1 MTWANGL
8 GILITAVVGVLYIS
22 YRWKW
27 EQWDKELENEDG
39 E

>member
-1 MTWANGL
+1 MTWADGL
-8 GILITAVVGVLYIS
+8 GILITAVVGVLLMY